1 MSRRPPRSTRTDTL
15 FPDTTLFRSAE
26 LADELARHVDAEQL
40 LVAGVGRSLRFF
52 ATHPALR
59 GVLAHEPGLVL
70 SRVAFHRLGPVL
82 DFAAAFAAPHLRP
95 HVRVGHPDPDG
106 AATEVAELLV
116 RVVLTYTLEPTGR
129 VDAHEIGRA
138 NV

>member
-1 MSRRPPRSTRTDTL
+1 MTVDDVAREAGVARATL
-15 FPDTTLFRSAE
+15 YRAFPGGKGTLVEAVLGRELHRFFAE

-70 SRVAFHRLGPVL
+70 SRARKSVVWGKRGSG
-82 DFAAAFAAPHLRP
+82 
-95 HVRVGHPDPDG
+95 RVGLG
-106 AATEVAELLV
+106 GC
-116 RVVLTYTLEPTGR
+116 RS
-129 VDAHEIGRA
+129 IKKKK
-138 NV
+138 